1 MTLQMIGELI
11 NPQGQ
16 KRDLDIC
23 ASSIFVMQLKRTQ
36 IKVVTRC
43 HNSKEGK

>member
-1 MTLQMIGELI
+1 MALEVVSELI
-11 NPQGQ
+11 DPQGQ
-16 KRDLDIC
+16 KRDLNIC

-43 HNSKEGK
+43 HNSKEC